1 MIQRVALIVG
11 WAALVLIT
19 FATLSPIRGRPTLGG
34 LQVEHFA
41 AFAVM
46 GFAFAFGLPRRALS
60 VLAMMILSALVL
72 EGAQL
77 LTPDRH
83 GRLIDALVKVIGGVC
98 GGQRRPAGSE
108 LAASDRALRFD
119 IREAS
124 SIAA

>member
-98 GGQRRPAGSE
+98 GVSAGRLALSWRHLIGLCASTSAKRPQ
-108 LAASDRALRFD
+108 
-119 IREAS
+119 
-124 SIAA
+124 